1 MRHLHLLIVAGAV
14 TLLSCSVNRGSPAGE
29 EYATRSNEG
38 DISFHLT
45 PQAPV
50 NGRMTVNLRADTH
63 SGDLGE
69 VDLRRAVALHADGKT
84 YRPLSASTLSGHHA
98 SGAVVFEIERLPSK
112 FSITI
117 TGVRKMGELKFDWP

>member
-1 MRHLHLLIVAGAV
+1 MRHLHLLIVAGAI

-29 EYATRSNEG
+29 DYATRSKEG
-38 DISFHLT
+38 DISFQLT

-50 NGRMTVNLRADTH
+50 NGRMTVNLQADTH

-69 VDLRRAVALHADGKT
+69 VNLRRAVALHADGKT
-84 YRPLSASTLSGHHA
+84 YRPLSASPLSGHHA
-98 SGAVVFEIERLPSK
+98 SGTVVFEIERLPSK

-117 TGVRKMGELKFDWP
+117 TGVRKAGELKFDWP